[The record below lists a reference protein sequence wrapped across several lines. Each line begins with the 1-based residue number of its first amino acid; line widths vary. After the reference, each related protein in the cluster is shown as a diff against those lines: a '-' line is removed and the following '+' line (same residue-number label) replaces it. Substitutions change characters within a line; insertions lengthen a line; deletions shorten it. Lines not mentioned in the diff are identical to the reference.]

1 MPMVTPRLS
10 RAESGGPKKTN
21 PSSAQTKIVASRG
34 GNPLSPL
41 PQLINCVRNVLENT
55 PASVGPLKHV
65 AHSANALPGVA
76 KSSSKRKVKTSQVRV
91 VARVRP
97 LSAAELELG
106 CTESVIPI
114 IPSEGAESADS
125 MFASPK
131 ASKAPSTFI
140 TPKIANTSTTSYA
153 KVATPVPETAM
164 PSRALAE
171 SVSLVVGNTPTEQKQ
186 FDYDAVFSADTS
198 QEVVYQTSVGES
210 VKRNI
215 FRGCNTTIFAYGQTG
230 TGKTY
235 TMDGPSPVENTSS
248 DPNDDEGIIPRAIYD
263 LFGSK
268 EFHQG
273 ESKIHMTYI
282 EIYNDSIRDLLGP
295 DDESSENM
303 QLENEGDSVAVKKI
317 SSIEVKT
324 AVDAKELLAL
334 ASTHRVTGGSGSHA
348 RSSRSHAICTFNVS
362 TKHGRAKR
370 SKAKLT
376 LVDLAGSETGS
387 EGQSQKE
394 SIAINRDLF
403 VLNKVLSA
411 LSDRAKHGRR
421 KSVTHIPY
429 RDCKLTRILRDSL
442 GGKCSLIHRQHLS
455 DHNEYHYLT
464 HTIIFLSHLRTTQ

>member
-1 MPMVTPRLS
+1 
-10 RAESGGPKKTN
+10 
-21 PSSAQTKIVASRG
+21 
-34 GNPLSPL
+34 
-41 PQLINCVRNVLENT
+41 
-55 PASVGPLKHV
+55 
-65 AHSANALPGVA
+65 
-76 KSSSKRKVKTSQVRV
+76 
-91 VARVRP
+91 
-97 LSAAELELG
+97 
-106 CTESVIPI
+106 
-114 IPSEGAESADS
+114 
-125 MFASPK
+125 
-131 ASKAPSTFI
+131 
-140 TPKIANTSTTSYA
+140 
-153 KVATPVPETAM
+153 
-164 PSRALAE
+164 
-171 SVSLVVGNTPTEQKQ
+171 
-186 FDYDAVFSADTS
+186 
-198 QEVVYQTSVGES
+198 
-210 VKRNI
+210 
-215 FRGCNTTIFAYGQTG
+215 
-230 TGKTY
+230 
-235 TMDGPSPVENTSS
+235 
-248 DPNDDEGIIPRAIYD
+248 
-263 LFGSK
+263 
-268 EFHQG
+268 QG

-455 DHNEYHYLT
+455 DHNEYYYLT
-464 HTIIFLSHLRTTQ
+464 HTITFLSHLRTTQ